1 MPVREWRDSVRRCQ
15 SARQDGHVQ
24 SQPVISASQN
34 NNNKMSSSSSSS
46 LLLTV
51 LLLVTGGETYQ
62 TEYRT
67 LSVTPVITTEP
78 RNHRAPVTDEVT
90 LHCNPQHLGKF
101 VVVWKHGPDVLTAG
115 KMMVSP
121 DPRYSLASG
130 FNLRINNI
138 RPGDAGTYSCS
149 ISTYGDPVTLTHSLE
164 ILGKSK

>member
-1 MPVREWRDSVRRCQ
+1 
-15 SARQDGHVQ
+15 
-24 SQPVISASQN
+24 
-34 NNNKMSSSSSSS
+34 MSSSSSSS
-46 LLLTV
+46 QLLTC
-51 LLLVTGGETYQ
+51 LLLVTGGQTDQ

-101 VVVWKHGPDVLTAG
+101 VVVWKHGPAVLTAG

-121 DPRYSLASG
+121 DPRYSLSAG
-130 FNLRINNI
+130 YNLRINNL

-149 ISTYGDPVTLTHSLE
+149 ISTYGDPVSLTHTLE
-164 ILGKSK
+164 ILGNNRSWISDQFHLQPQHYKT